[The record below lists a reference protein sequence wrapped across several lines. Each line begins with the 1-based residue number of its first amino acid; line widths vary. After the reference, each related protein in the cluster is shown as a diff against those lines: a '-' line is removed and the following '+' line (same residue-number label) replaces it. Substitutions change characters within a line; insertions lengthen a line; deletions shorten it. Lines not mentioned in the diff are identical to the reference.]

1 MMKREQKLFAI
12 KSVHTLIF
20 FVESAAILYI
30 LYCGLVGRFDII
42 CAIAIALVLVET
54 AIFLGSG
61 ARCPLTK
68 WAKKLGDP
76 TGNDFV
82 ADMFL
87 PPWAARL
94 IPPVCGSLALG
105 GMLLIVLRVVI
116 QR

>member
-1 MMKREQKLFAI
+1 MNREQKLAAI

-30 LYCGLVGRFDII
+30 LYCGLIGRFDAA
-42 CAIAIALVLVET
+42 CAIAIVLVLLET

-61 ARCPLTK
+61 ARCPLTR
-68 WAKKLGDP
+68 WAKQLGDP

-82 ADMFL
+82 ADIFL

-94 IPPVCGSLALG
+94 IPPVCGSLALV
-105 GMLLIVLRVVI
+105 GMLLIVLRVVL